1 MTAETSHRPGH
12 GPSSRPLPDTIEASS
27 RRSRGQR
34 PALSIGQI
42 LSRVLICLVGLVFLF
57 PFLWMIATSLKP
69 TNEVFASGTSLL
81 GSRIEWSNYKVAWT
95 AIPFGRILVNSFLIA
110 FVGALL
116 TVTVSVLS
124 AYAFSRFPFRGRAAL
139 FGAFLATMV
148 LPQEVLIIPLYL
160 MMQKAGLVNS
170 YPALILPFAFGAF
183 GTFLIRQFLLSL
195 PPDYEEAATID
206 GASRLRTLVS
216 VVVPLLRAPIAVVF
230 VFAFIEYWGSFLWPL
245 IVVNDATMATVPI
258 GLQMFSG
265 ERGTDWGP
273 LMAAVTLVVLPSLL
287 IVMAL
292 QKQLQQ
298 GVSMG
303 GFGGR

>member
-1 MTAETSHRPGH
+1 MTAETESPAVEAAPRRRTT
-12 GPSSRPLPDTIEASS
+12 PS
-27 RRSRGQR
+27 QV
-34 PALSIGQI
+34 

-69 TNEVFASGTSLL
+69 TEEVFASGTSLL
-81 GSRIEWSNYKVAWT
+81 GSRIEWSNYTEAWT
-95 AIPFGRILVNSFLIA
+95 AIPFGRILVNSFAIA
-110 FVGALL
+110 LLGALL

-124 AYAFSRFPFRGRAAL
+124 AYAFSRFRFRGRAAL

-160 MMQKAGLVNS
+160 MMQQTGLVNS

-245 IVVNDATMATVPI
+245 IIVNDASMATVPI

-273 LMAAVTLVVLPSLL
+273 MMAAVTLVVLPSLL
-287 IVMAL
+287 IVILL

>member
-1 MTAETSHRPGH
+1 MTAEVMHRTPRRA
-12 GPSSRPLPDTIEASS
+12 PSRQIVSK
-27 RRSRGQR
+27 
-34 PALSIGQI
+34 AL
-42 LSRVLICLVGLVFLF
+42 LCVVGLIFVF
-57 PFLWMIATSLKP
+57 PFIWMLSTSLKP
-69 TNEVFASGTSLL
+69 TNEVFATGTSLF
-81 GSRIEWSNYKVAWT
+81 GSRIEWSNYQVAAT
-95 AIPFGRILVNSFLIA
+95 AIPFARILVNSFLVA
-110 FVGALL
+110 FLGAGL

-124 AYAFSRFPFRGRAAL
+124 AYAFSRFRFRGRGAL
-139 FGAFLATMV
+139 FGVFLATMV
-148 LPQEVLIIPLYL
+148 LPQEVLVIPLYL
-160 MMQKAGLVNS
+160 MMQKAGLVDS

-206 GASRLRTLVS
+206 GAGRLRTLFS

-230 VFAFIEYWGSFLWPL
+230 VFAFIEYWASFLWPL
-245 IVVNDATMATVPI
+245 IVVNNADMATVPI

-273 LMAAVTLVVLPSLL
+273 MMAAVTLVVLPSLL
-287 IVMAL
+287 IVVLL

>member
-1 MTAETSHRPGH
+1 MTAETVTPVRRGRSGLRPG
-12 GPSSRPLPDTIEASS
+12 DVV
-27 RRSRGQR
+27 
-34 PALSIGQI
+34 
-42 LSRVLICLVGLVFLF
+42 SRVLICVVGVVFLF
-57 PFLWMIATSLKP
+57 PFVWMLATSLKP
-69 TNEVFASGTSLL
+69 TDEVFATGTSFF
-81 GSRIEWSNYKVAWT
+81 GSRIEWSNYTVAWT
-95 AIPFGRILVNSFLIA
+95 AIPFGRILVNSFLVA
-110 FVGALL
+110 LAGALL

-124 AYAFSRFPFRGRAAL
+124 AYAFSRLRFRGRATL

-195 PPDYEEAATID
+195 PSDYEEAATID

-216 VVVPLLRAPIAVVF
+216 VIVPLLRAPISVMF

-245 IVVNDATMATVPI
+245 IVVNDASMATVPI

-287 IVMAL
+287 IVVLL

>member
-1 MTAETSHRPGH
+1 MTAETASPAVEAAPRRRTT
-12 GPSSRPLPDTIEASS
+12 PS
-27 RRSRGQR
+27 QV
-34 PALSIGQI
+34 

-69 TNEVFASGTSLL
+69 TEEVFASGTSLL
-81 GSRIEWSNYKVAWT
+81 GSRIEWSNYTEAWT
-95 AIPFGRILVNSFLIA
+95 AIPFGRILVNSFAIA
-110 FVGALL
+110 LLGALL

-124 AYAFSRFPFRGRAAL
+124 AYAFSRFRFRGRAAL

-160 MMQKAGLVNS
+160 MMQQTGLVNS

-245 IVVNDATMATVPI
+245 IIVNDASMATVPI

-273 LMAAVTLVVLPSLL
+273 MMAAVTLVVLPSLL
-287 IVMAL
+287 IVILL

>member
-1 MTAETSHRPGH
+1 MTAETVTPVRRGRSGPRPG
-12 GPSSRPLPDTIEASS
+12 DVV
-27 RRSRGQR
+27 
-34 PALSIGQI
+34 
-42 LSRVLICLVGLVFLF
+42 SRVLICVVGAVFLF
-57 PFLWMIATSLKP
+57 PFVWMLATSLKP
-69 TNEVFASGTSLL
+69 TDEVFATGTSFF
-81 GSRIEWSNYKVAWT
+81 GSRIEWSNYTVAWT
-95 AIPFGRILVNSFLIA
+95 AIPFGRILVNSFLVA
-110 FVGALL
+110 LAGAAL

-124 AYAFSRFPFRGRAAL
+124 AYAFSRSRFRGRATL

-148 LPQEVLIIPLYL
+148 PPQEVLIIPLYL

-195 PPDYEEAATID
+195 PADYEEAATID

-216 VVVPLLRAPIAVVF
+216 VIVPPLRAPISVVF

-245 IVVNDATMATVPI
+245 IVVNDASMATVPI

-287 IVMAL
+287 IVVLL
-292 QKQLQQ
+292 QKRLQQ

>member
-1 MTAETSHRPGH
+1 MTAETVTH
-12 GPSSRPLPDTIEASS
+12 G
-27 RRSRGQR
+27 RRAAAGPQVVSKS
-34 PALSIGQI
+34 L
-42 LSRVLICLVGLVFLF
+42 LVLVGIIFIF
-57 PFLWMIATSLKP
+57 PFIWMAATSLKP
-69 TNEVFASGTSLL
+69 TDEVFASGTSFV
-81 GSRIEWSNYKVAWT
+81 GSRIEWSNYTTAWT
-95 AIPFGRILVNSFLIA
+95 AIPFGRIIANSFVVALL
-110 FVGALL
+110 GAGL

-124 AYAFSRFPFRGRAAL
+124 AYAFSRFRFRGRAAL

-170 YPALILPFAFGAF
+170 YPALVLPFAFGAF
-183 GTFLIRQFLLSL
+183 GTFLIRQFMLSL

-206 GASRLRTLVS
+206 GASRLRTLIS
-216 VVVPLLRAPIAVVF
+216 VIVPLLRAPISVVF
-230 VFAFIEYWGSFLWPL
+230 VFAFIDYWGSFLWPL
-245 IVVNDATMATVPI
+245 IVVNDASMATVPI

-273 LMAAVTLVVLPSLL
+273 LMAAVTLVVVPSLV
-287 IVMAL
+287 IVVLL
-292 QKQLQQ
+292 QRQLQQ

>member
-1 MTAETSHRPGH
+1 MTAEMTAQRAAPIPRRSGFRPG
-12 GPSSRPLPDTIEASS
+12 RLI
-27 RRSRGQR
+27 
-34 PALSIGQI
+34 
-42 LSRVLICLVGLVFLF
+42 SRVLICMVGLAFAF
-57 PFLWMIATSLKP
+57 PFLWMLATSLKP
-69 TNEVFASGTSLL
+69 TDEVFATGTSPL
-81 GSRIEWSNYKVAWT
+81 GSRLEWSNYLTAWT
-95 AIPFGRILVNSFLIA
+95 AIPFARILVNSFLIA
-110 FVGALL
+110 LVGAAI

-124 AYAFSRFPFRGRAAL
+124 AYAFTRFAFRGRAAL

-160 MMQKAGLVNS
+160 MMQELGLVNS

-195 PPDYEEAATID
+195 PADYEEAATID
-206 GASRLRTLVS
+206 GAGRLRTLVS
-216 VVVPLLRAPIAVVF
+216 IIVPLLRAPISVVF
-230 VFAFIEYWGSFLWPL
+230 VFAFIEYWASFLWPL
-245 IVVNDATMATVPI
+245 IIVNDTWMATVPI

-273 LMAAVTLVVLPSLL
+273 LMAAVSLVVLPSLL
-287 IVMAL
+287 IVVLL

>member
-1 MTAETSHRPGH
+1 MTAETTHLITPKRSGLRVGQLI
-12 GPSSRPLPDTIEASS
+12 SR
-27 RRSRGQR
+27 
-34 PALSIGQI
+34 I
-42 LSRVLICLVGLVFLF
+42 LMCVTGAVFLF
-57 PFLWMIATSLKP
+57 PFVWMLATSLKP
-69 TNEVFASGTSLL
+69 TNEVFASGTSFFA
-81 GSRIEWSNYKVAWT
+81 SRLEWSNYTTAWT
-95 AIPFGRILVNSFLIA
+95 AIPFGRILVNSIFVA

-124 AYAFSRFPFRGRAAL
+124 AYAFSRFEFRGRAAL

-160 MMQKAGLVNS
+160 MMQKLGMVNS

-195 PPDYEEAATID
+195 PPDYEEAATLD

-216 VVVPLLRAPIAVVF
+216 VIVPLLRAPIAVVF

-245 IVVNDATMATVPI
+245 IVVNDADMATMPI

-273 LMAAVTLVVLPSLL
+273 LMAAVTLVAIPSLL
-287 IVMAL
+287 IVVLL

>member
-1 MTAETSHRPGH
+1 M
-12 GPSSRPLPDTIEASS
+12 
-27 RRSRGQR
+27 
-34 PALSIGQI
+34 
-42 LSRVLICLVGLVFLF
+42 
-57 PFLWMIATSLKP
+57 
-69 TNEVFASGTSLL
+69 
-81 GSRIEWSNYKVAWT
+81 
-95 AIPFGRILVNSFLIA
+95 
-110 FVGALL
+110 
-116 TVTVSVLS
+116 
-124 AYAFSRFPFRGRAAL
+124 
-139 FGAFLATMV
+139 
-148 LPQEVLIIPLYL
+148 
-160 MMQKAGLVNS
+160 
-170 YPALILPFAFGAF
+170 
-183 GTFLIRQFLLSL
+183 SL

-216 VVVPLLRAPIAVVF
+216 VIVPLLRAPISVVF

-245 IVVNDATMATVPI
+245 IVVNDASMATVPI

-287 IVMAL
+287 IVVLL

>member
-1 MTAETSHRPGH
+1 MTAEVLHRA
-12 GPSSRPLPDTIEASS
+12 RRRAPD
-27 RRSRGQR
+27 R
-34 PALSIGQI
+34 QI
-42 LSRVLICLVGLVFLF
+42 VSKLLLCLVGLVFVF
-57 PFLWMIATSLKP
+57 PFLWMLATSLKP
-69 TNEVFASGTSLL
+69 TNEVFSTGTSIV
-81 GSRIEWSNYKVAWT
+81 GSRIEWSNYAVAAT
-95 AIPFGRILVNSFLIA
+95 AIPFARILINSFLVALI
-110 FVGALL
+110 GAGL

-124 AYAFSRFPFRGRAAL
+124 AYAFSRFEFRGRGAL
-139 FGAFLATMV
+139 FAVFLATMV

-160 MMQKAGLVNS
+160 MIQEAGLIDS

-195 PPDYEEAATID
+195 PPDYEEAAKID
-206 GASRLRTLVS
+206 GAGRLRTLIS
-216 VVVPLLRAPIAVVF
+216 VIVPLLRAPIAVVF
-230 VFAFIEYWGSFLWPL
+230 VFSFIEYWASFLWPL
-245 IVVNDATMATVPI
+245 IVVNNPNMATVPI

-273 LMAAVTLVVLPSLL
+273 MMAAVTLVVLPSLL
-287 IVMAL
+287 IVVLL

>member
-1 MTAETSHRPGH
+1 MTA
-12 GPSSRPLPDTIEASS
+12 DIA
-27 RRSRGQR
+27 QR
-34 PALSIGQI
+34 PRSSIRAPQLI
-42 LSRVLICLVGLVFLF
+42 SRVLMCVVGLIFLF
-57 PFLWMIATSLKP
+57 PFLWMLATSLKP
-69 TNEVFASGTSLL
+69 SNEVFATGTSLF
-81 GSRIEWSNYKVAWT
+81 GSRIEWGNYVTAAT
-95 AIPFGRILVNSFLIA
+95 AIPFGRILANSLLIA
-110 FVGALL
+110 FAGALL
-116 TVTVSVLS
+116 TVTVSLLS
-124 AYAFSRFPFRGRAAL
+124 AYAFSRFTFRGRAAL
-139 FGAFLATMV
+139 FGAFLATLV
-148 LPQEVLIIPLYL
+148 LPQEVLVIPLYL

-183 GTFLIRQFLLSL
+183 GTFLIRQFMLSL

-216 VVVPLLRAPIAVVF
+216 VLIPLLRAPIAVVF
-230 VFAFIEYWGSFLWPL
+230 VFSFIDYWGSFLWPL
-245 IVVNDATMATVPI
+245 IVVNDSAMATVPI
-258 GLQMFSG
+258 GLEMFSG

-287 IVMAL
+287 IVVLL

>member
-1 MTAETSHRPGH
+1 MTAEAIQQSALARRRIHPGQ
-12 GPSSRPLPDTIEASS
+12 LI
-27 RRSRGQR
+27 
-34 PALSIGQI
+34 
-42 LSRVLICLVGLVFLF
+42 SRVLICIVGIVFLF
-57 PFLWMIATSLKP
+57 PFVWMIATSLKP
-69 TNEVFASGTSLL
+69 TNEVFASGTSFV
-81 GSRIEWSNYKVAWT
+81 GSRIEWSNYAVAWT
-95 AIPFGRILVNSFLIA
+95 AIPFGRILLNSLLVA
-110 FVGALL
+110 LLGALL

-124 AYAFSRFPFRGRAAL
+124 AYAFSRLRFRGRMTL

-160 MMQKAGLVNS
+160 MMQKLGLVNS

-183 GTFLIRQFLLSL
+183 GTFLIRQFLLTL

-216 VVVPLLRAPIAVVF
+216 VIVPLLRAPIAVVF
-230 VFAFIEYWGSFLWPL
+230 VFSFIEYWGSFLWPL
-245 IVVNDATMATVPI
+245 IIVNDASMATVPI

-287 IVMAL
+287 IVVLL

>member
-1 MTAETSHRPGH
+1 MTAETVTPV
-12 GPSSRPLPDTIEASS
+12 SRA
-27 RRSRGQR
+27 RGGLR
-34 PALSIGQI
+34 LGAVV
-42 LSRVLICLVGLVFLF
+42 SRVLICVVGALFLF
-57 PFLWMIATSLKP
+57 PFVWMLATSLKP
-69 TNEVFASGTSLL
+69 TNEVFASGTSFL
-81 GSRIEWSNYKVAWT
+81 GSRIEWTNYAVAWT
-95 AIPFGRILVNSFLIA
+95 AIPFGRILINSFLVA
-110 FVGALL
+110 FAGALL

-124 AYAFSRFPFRGRAAL
+124 AYAFSRLRFRGRAAL

-170 YPALILPFAFGAF
+170 YAALILPFAFGAF
-183 GTFLIRQFLLSL
+183 GTFLIRQFMLSL
-195 PPDYEEAATID
+195 PSDYEEAATID

-216 VVVPLLRAPIAVVF
+216 VIVPLLRAPISVVF

-245 IVVNDATMATVPI
+245 IVVNDASMATVPI

-287 IVMAL
+287 IVVAL

>member
-1 MTAETSHRPGH
+1 MTAEIAHR
-12 GPSSRPLPDTIEASS
+12 A
-27 RRSRGQR
+27 RSPIVVPQV
-34 PALSIGQI
+34 
-42 LSRVLICLVGLVFLF
+42 LSRVLICVAGLIFIF
-57 PFLWMIATSLKP
+57 PFIWMIATSLKP
-69 TNEVFASGTSLL
+69 TNEVFATGTSLV
-81 GSRIEWSNYKVAWT
+81 GSRIEWRNYVEAST
-95 AIPFGRILVNSFLIA
+95 AIPFGRILINSVLVA
-110 FVGALL
+110 FAGALL

-124 AYAFSRFPFRGRAAL
+124 AYAFSRFQFRGRAAL
-139 FGAFLATMV
+139 FGGFLATMV

-206 GASRLRTLVS
+206 GASRLRTLIS

-230 VFAFIEYWGSFLWPL
+230 VFSFIEYWGSFLWPL
-245 IVVNDATMATVPI
+245 IIVNDASMATVPI
-258 GLQMFSG
+258 GLEMFSG

-273 LMAAVTLVVLPSLL
+273 LMAAVTLVVLPSLV
-287 IVMAL
+287 IVILL

>member
-1 MTAETSHRPGH
+1 MTAESIAPRP
-12 GPSSRPLPDTIEASS
+12 
-27 RRSRGQR
+27 RRSGARAGQT
-34 PALSIGQI
+34 
-42 LSRVLICLVGLVFLF
+42 LSRVLICLVGLVFVF
-57 PFLWMIATSLKP
+57 PFIWMIATSLKP
-69 TNEVFASGTSLL
+69 TDEVFASGTRFL
-81 GSRIEWSNYKVAWT
+81 GSRLEWSNYVTAWT
-95 AIPFGRILVNSFLIA
+95 AIPFARILVNSFLIA
-110 FVGALL
+110 LVGAGI

-124 AYAFSRFPFRGRAAL
+124 AYAFTRFEFRGRAAL

-160 MMQKAGLVNS
+160 MMQRLGLVNS

-183 GTFLIRQFLLSL
+183 GTFLIRQFLLGL
-195 PPDYEEAATID
+195 PADYEEAAKID
-206 GASRLRTLVS
+206 GAGRLRTLVS
-216 VVVPLLRAPIAVVF
+216 IIVPLLRAPIAVVF
-230 VFAFIEYWGSFLWPL
+230 VFAFIEYWASFLWPL
-245 IVVNDATMATVPI
+245 IIVNDTWMATVPI

-287 IVMAL
+287 IVVLL

>member
-1 MTAETSHRPGH
+1 MTAESPTSARPRRTH
-12 GPSSRPLPDTIEASS
+12 PVAPVISRI
-27 RRSRGQR
+27 
-34 PALSIGQI
+34 
-42 LSRVLICLVGLVFLF
+42 LICVVGLVFLF

-69 TNEVFASGTSLL
+69 TNEVFSSGTSLV
-81 GSRIEWSNYKVAWT
+81 GSQLAWSNYTTAWT
-95 AIPFGRILVNSFLIA
+95 AIPFGRILLNSVVVA
-110 FVGALL
+110 FAGALL

-124 AYAFSRFPFRGRAAL
+124 AYAFSRLRFRGRATL
-139 FGAFLATMV
+139 FAVFLATLV

-170 YPALILPFAFGAF
+170 YPALILPFAFSAF

-195 PPDYEEAATID
+195 PPDYEEAATLD
-206 GASRLRTLVS
+206 GAGRLRTLVS
-216 VVVPLLRAPIAVVF
+216 VIVPLLRAPISVVF
-230 VFAFIEYWGSFLWPL
+230 VFAFIDYWGSFLWPL
-245 IVVNDATMATVPI
+245 IIVNDPTMATVPI

-273 LMAAVTLVVLPSLL
+273 LMAAVTLVVLPSLM
-287 IVMAL
+287 IVILL
-292 QKQLQQ
+292 QKRLQQ

>member
-1 MTAETSHRPGH
+1 MTADIAPRPRTPVR
-12 GPSSRPLPDTIEASS
+12 PSLVVSR
-27 RRSRGQR
+27 
-34 PALSIGQI
+34 ALMC
-42 LSRVLICLVGLVFLF
+42 VVGLVFLF

-69 TNEVFASGTSLL
+69 THEVFATGTSLF
-81 GSRIEWSNYKVAWT
+81 GSRIEWGNYLLAAT
-95 AIPFGRILVNSFLIA
+95 AIPFGRILFNSLLIA
-110 FVGALL
+110 FAGALL
-116 TVTVSVLS
+116 TVAVSVLS
-124 AYAFSRFPFRGRAAL
+124 AYAFSRFRLRGLAAL
-139 FGAFLATMV
+139 FGIFLATMV
-148 LPQEVLIIPLYL
+148 LPQEVLVIPLYL

-206 GASRLRTLVS
+206 GAGRLRILVS
-216 VVVPLLRAPIAVVF
+216 VLVPLLRAPIAVVF

-245 IVVNDATMATVPI
+245 IVVNDAAMATVPI
-258 GLQMFSG
+258 GLEMFSG

-287 IVMAL
+287 IVVLL
-292 QKQLQQ
+292 QKQLRQ

>member
-1 MTAETSHRPGH
+1 MTAETVTRV
-12 GPSSRPLPDTIEASS
+12 SRA
-27 RRSRGQR
+27 RGGLR
-34 PALSIGQI
+34 LGAVV
-42 LSRVLICLVGLVFLF
+42 SRVLICVVGALFLF
-57 PFLWMIATSLKP
+57 PFVWMLATSLKP
-69 TNEVFASGTSLL
+69 TNEVFASGTSFL
-81 GSRIEWSNYKVAWT
+81 GSRIEWTNYAVAWT
-95 AIPFGRILVNSFLIA
+95 AIPFGRILINSFLVA
-110 FVGALL
+110 FAGALL

-124 AYAFSRFPFRGRAAL
+124 AYAFSRLRFRGRAAL

-170 YPALILPFAFGAF
+170 YAALILPFAFGAF
-183 GTFLIRQFLLSL
+183 GTFLIRQFMLSL
-195 PPDYEEAATID
+195 PSDYEEAATID

-216 VVVPLLRAPIAVVF
+216 VIVPLLRAPISVVF

-245 IVVNDATMATVPI
+245 IVVNDASMATVPI

-287 IVMAL
+287 IVVAL

>member
-1 MTAETSHRPGH
+1 MTAETTQLITPKRSGLRVGQLI
-12 GPSSRPLPDTIEASS
+12 SR
-27 RRSRGQR
+27 
-34 PALSIGQI
+34 I
-42 LSRVLICLVGLVFLF
+42 LMCVTGAVFLF
-57 PFLWMIATSLKP
+57 PFVWMLATSLKP
-69 TNEVFASGTSLL
+69 TNEVFASGTSFFA
-81 GSRIEWSNYKVAWT
+81 SRLEWSNYTTAWT
-95 AIPFGRILVNSFLIA
+95 AIPFGRILVNSIFVA

-124 AYAFSRFPFRGRAAL
+124 AYAFSRFEFRGRAAL

-160 MMQKAGLVNS
+160 MMQKLGMVNS

-195 PPDYEEAATID
+195 PPDYEEAATLD

-216 VVVPLLRAPIAVVF
+216 VIVPLLRAPIAVVF

-245 IVVNDATMATVPI
+245 IVVNDADMATMPI

-273 LMAAVTLVVLPSLL
+273 LMAAVTLVAIPSLL
-287 IVMAL
+287 IVMLL

>member
-1 MTAETSHRPGH
+1 MTAETTHLITPKRSGLRAGQLI
-12 GPSSRPLPDTIEASS
+12 SR
-27 RRSRGQR
+27 
-34 PALSIGQI
+34 I
-42 LSRVLICLVGLVFLF
+42 LMCVTGAVFLF
-57 PFLWMIATSLKP
+57 PFVWMLATSLKP
-69 TNEVFASGTSLL
+69 TNEVFASGTSFFA
-81 GSRIEWSNYKVAWT
+81 SRLEWSNYTTAWT
-95 AIPFGRILVNSFLIA
+95 AIPFGRILVNCIFVA

-124 AYAFSRFPFRGRAAL
+124 DYAFSRFEFRGRAAL

-183 GTFLIRQFLLSL
+183 GTFLIRQFMLSL
-195 PPDYEEAATID
+195 PSDYEEAATID

-216 VVVPLLRAPIAVVF
+216 VIVPLLRAPISVVF

-245 IVVNDATMATVPI
+245 IVVNDASMATVPI

-273 LMAAVTLVVLPSLL
+273 LMAAVTLVAIPSLL
-287 IVMAL
+287 IVVLL

>member
-1 MTAETSHRPGH
+1 MTAEAASPAVEAAPRRRTT
-12 GPSSRPLPDTIEASS
+12 PS
-27 RRSRGQR
+27 QV
-34 PALSIGQI
+34 

-69 TNEVFASGTSLL
+69 TEEVFASGTSLL
-81 GSRIEWSNYKVAWT
+81 GSRIEWSNYTEAWT
-95 AIPFGRILVNSFLIA
+95 AIPFGRILVNSFAIA
-110 FVGALL
+110 LLGALL

-124 AYAFSRFPFRGRAAL
+124 AYAFSRFRFRGRAAL

-160 MMQKAGLVNS
+160 MMQQTGLVNS

-245 IVVNDATMATVPI
+245 IIVNDASMATVPI

-273 LMAAVTLVVLPSLL
+273 MMAAVTLVVLPSLL
-287 IVMAL
+287 IVILL

>member
-1 MTAETSHRPGH
+1 
-12 GPSSRPLPDTIEASS
+12 
-27 RRSRGQR
+27 
-34 PALSIGQI
+34 
-42 LSRVLICLVGLVFLF
+42 
-57 PFLWMIATSLKP
+57 
-69 TNEVFASGTSLL
+69 
-81 GSRIEWSNYKVAWT
+81 
-95 AIPFGRILVNSFLIA
+95 
-110 FVGALL
+110 
-116 TVTVSVLS
+116 VSVLS
-124 AYAFSRFPFRGRAAL
+124 AYAFSRLRFRGRAAL

-170 YPALILPFAFGAF
+170 YAALILPFAFGAF

-216 VVVPLLRAPIAVVF
+216 VIVPLLRAPISVVF

-245 IVVNDATMATVPI
+245 IVVNDASMATVPI

-287 IVMAL
+287 IVVLL

>member
-1 MTAETSHRPGH
+1 MTAETASPAVEAAPRRRTT
-12 GPSSRPLPDTIEASS
+12 PS
-27 RRSRGQR
+27 QV
-34 PALSIGQI
+34 

-69 TNEVFASGTSLL
+69 TEEVFASGTSLL
-81 GSRIEWSNYKVAWT
+81 GSRIEWSNYTEAWT
-95 AIPFGRILVNSFLIA
+95 AIPFGRILVNSFAIA
-110 FVGALL
+110 LLGALL

-124 AYAFSRFPFRGRAAL
+124 GYAFSRFRFRGRAAL

-160 MMQKAGLVNS
+160 MMQQTGLVNS

-245 IVVNDATMATVPI
+245 IIVNDASMATVPI

-273 LMAAVTLVVLPSLL
+273 MMAAVTLVVLPSLL
-287 IVMAL
+287 IVILL